1 MNVEPSYLE
10 LHRRGELERRTEA
23 AVRTL
28 EECRLC
34 PRECGKNRLAG
45 EAGYCRTGRKARIAS
60 FHAHFGEESPLV
72 GSGGSGT
79 IFVSSCNLL
88 CTFCQNE
95 DISHRREGDDV
106 GPEHLAAMM
115 LSLQE
120 RGCHN
125 INFVTPSHVVPQILE
140 GLAIAAESG
149 LSIPLVY
156 NTGGYDGVE
165 TLRLLDGIVDIYMP
179 DFKFWDDAWGER
191 FCGVT
196 DYRERACEAIR
207 EMHRQ
212 VGSLRLD
219 DRGVAV
225 RGLLVRHLVM
235 PGGAAGTAD
244 VMAFLAEAISP
255 ETYVNVMDQYHPC
268 GRGAADP
275 LINRRITGQE
285 YAAAVRAAL
294 DSGLYRLDDL
304 QRRGFRL

>member
-1 MNVEPSYLE
+1 MEASYRE
-10 LHRRGELERRTEA
+10 LHRRGELERRVEA
-23 AVRTL
+23 AVAAL
-28 EECRLC
+28 GECRLC
-34 PRECGKNRLAG
+34 PRKCGKNRLAG
-45 EAGYCRTGRKARIAS
+45 ETGWCRTGRKARIAS

-88 CTFCQNE
+88 CTFCQND
-95 DISHRREGDDV
+95 DISHGRAGDDV
-106 GPEHLAAMM
+106 EPIHLAAMM
-115 LSLQE
+115 LNLQE
-120 RGCHN
+120 RGCPN

-140 GLAIAAESG
+140 GLQIAADRG

-156 NTGGYDGVE
+156 NTGGYDALE
-165 TLRLLDGIVDIYMP
+165 TLRLLDGVVDIYMP
-179 DFKFWDDAWGER
+179 DFKFWDNAWGER

-196 DYRERACEAIR
+196 DYHQRACEAIR

-212 VGSLRLD
+212 VGDLKMD
-219 DRGVAV
+219 DDGVAV

-235 PGGAAGTAD
+235 PGGAAGTPD
-244 VMAFLAEAISP
+244 VMAFLADEISP
-255 ETYVNVMDQYHPC
+255 HTYVNVMDQYHPC

-294 DSGLYRLDDL
+294 ESGLHRLDNRES
-304 QRRGFRL
+304 RRRRF

>member
-1 MNVEPSYLE
+1 MKVEPSYLE
-10 LHRRGELERRTEA
+10 MHRRGELERRTET

-28 EECRLC
+28 AECRLC
-34 PRECGKNRLAG
+34 PRVCGKNRLAG
-45 EAGYCRTGRKARIAS
+45 ETGYCRTGRKVRIAS

-88 CTFCQNE
+88 CTFCQND
-95 DISHRREGDDV
+95 DISHRREGSDV

-140 GLAIAAESG
+140 GLLIAVESG

-179 DFKFWDDAWGER
+179 DFKFWDNARGER

-212 VGSLRLD
+212 VGNLRLD

-268 GRGAADP
+268 GRGATDP

-285 YAAAVRAAL
+285 YAAAVRDAL
-294 DSGLYRLDDL
+294 DSGLHRLDDR